1 MLSQQPLMRSE
12 QRLKMT
18 PRMIQATA
26 IMALPLQELNSKI
39 EEELDRNPALEI
51 KEDVDNKADIE
62 LLSKSENLLK
72 ETVEDNH
79 PISLDTAHDR
89 NSQSQLISTS
99 KNSSDSNNFNQRSL
113 ADRNQQFIE
122 GVLSNTK
129 TLQEHL
135 LWQLR
140 LQPIS
145 KIDFSIGESLIQ
157 NLDSNGF
164 LIESPKSF
172 LSIAELNKIDKISS
186 LIQQLDPIGCCSLSV
201 KDSLLIQIQL
211 HPNPV
216 KGSFKLIKDHWSLL
230 EKGNIKEITKA
241 MGVAKI
247 KIQNILK
254 FIKTLEPFP
263 GRNFETQGKKI
274 KYIIPDVFV
283 KLINNQLTLFI
294 NDEQIPTLGVTEYF
308 ETLKAKTKDNSVKKF
323 VDSSLQDAHWFI
335 RSIQERNNSLLKVS
349 QAIIEFQRKF
359 FLHGPK
365 FLTPLTLK
373 DIAAEI
379 GFHES
384 TISRLTRGKYIQTD
398 LGIFELS
405 YFFSNHV
412 SGKASTI
419 SKFSKT
425 AVKEII
431 LEIILSDKKNE
442 KPLSDNHLTKL
453 LQDKGV
459 PIKRRTVTNYRR
471 ELNIESSYDRTKF

>member
-1 MLSQQPLMRSE
+1 MIKIITLL
-12 QRLKMT
+12 MT
-18 PRMIQATA
+18 PVI
-26 IMALPLQELNSKI
+26 L
-39 EEELDRNPALEI
+39 
-51 KEDVDNKADIE
+51 
-62 LLSKSENLLK
+62 
-72 ETVEDNH
+72 
-79 PISLDTAHDR
+79 
-89 NSQSQLISTS
+89 
-99 KNSSDSNNFNQRSL
+99 
-113 ADRNQQFIE
+113 
-122 GVLSNTK
+122 
-129 TLQEHL
+129 
-135 LWQLR
+135 
-140 LQPIS
+140 
-145 KIDFSIGESLIQ
+145 
-157 NLDSNGF
+157 
-164 LIESPKSF
+164 
-172 LSIAELNKIDKISS
+172 SS
-186 LIQQLDPIGCCSLSV
+186 LLFSKMFQIFDLFIVLFNY
-201 KDSLLIQIQL
+201 LII
-211 HPNPV
+211 
-216 KGSFKLIKDHWSLL
+216 
-230 EKGNIKEITKA
+230 
-241 MGVAKI
+241 
-247 KIQNILK
+247 
-254 FIKTLEPFP
+254 
-263 GRNFETQGKKI
+263 NFLQGKKI

-323 VDSSLQDAHWFI
+323 VDSNLQDAHWFI

-373 DIAAEI
+373 DIAEEI